1 MSPVGE
7 TRHSLINRVRDG
19 RDQQSW
25 QEFHDLYES
34 FLRNIARRNGLSHDD
49 ADELVQEVFAKVFQA
64 IGEFQLDRERG
75 RFRGWLKT
83 IALRKII
90 DRRRRRGREVPAV
103 ALAADPAAEDPLDAE
118 WDRQYRQHVLEQA
131 MVRVRQAVEPATWK
145 CFEQHTL
152 AGRPAAEVA
161 AELGMKPNTV
171 FQNAARTLKRV
182 REKCEQY
189 EESLTDGP

>member
-7 TRHSLINRVRDG
+7 TRQSLIQRVREG
-19 RDQQSW
+19 RDQRSW

-34 FLRNIARRNGLSHDD
+34 FLRNLARRNGLSHDD
-49 ADELVQEVFAKVFQA
+49 ADELVQDVFAKVFQA

-83 IALRKII
+83 IALRKMI

-103 ALAADPAAEDPLDAE
+103 ALVADPAAEDPLDEE

-131 MVRVRQAVEPATWK
+131 MLRVREAVELTTWR
-145 CFEQHTL
+145 CFEEHTL
-152 AGRPAAEVA
+152 KGRPAADVA
-161 AELGMKPNTV
+161 AELSMKPNTV

-189 EESLTDGP
+189 EESLADAC